1 MGTRGIQKASTSNMV
16 GQLHNTKKGRK
27 MNWFKRMV
35 CKWVREDWDNA
46 RNEQDCYATPKSIA
60 VSSRDVNSEPTLQFK
75 IYNAIGGKVVEFSRY
90 DRQKDRNYHDIYIIG
105 KEEDF
110 GAKIAKI
117 AMLESLKD

>member
-1 MGTRGIQKASTSNMV
+1 MGTRGIQTTSSRALV
-16 GQLHNTKKGRK
+16 GQLHNPTKGRK

-35 CKWVREDWDNA
+35 VKWVREDWDNA
-46 RNEQDCYATPKSIA
+46 RQEQDCYATPKSIA